1 MVPVI
6 KQLASLFVLVCVG
19 ISFSANCSLAQEA
32 APVSIQRTDSVF
44 GEAASPATL
53 QESNLS
59 KAEGIVML
67 DYQVI
72 PVSGIKPID
81 LMGFHLFNK
90 MNDWLYLGVGG
101 YAPMFK
107 GEYGG
112 FMIFDVTAHVQHKI
126 VGDFFA
132 DVGISAGGGGGG
144 KSVQQSKVLSGTGGF
159 YKAYL
164 GLGFQ
169 QKDFSVGANISRIKL
184 TNSAIDHS
192 QLNLYLQ
199 VPFSY
204 SIGPYAS
211 SGEGFSRTD
220 KPGTPADFSDPN
232 ENILSFGL
240 DNFLQIKPEG
250 TNKGTINLVDLQFT
264 HFLSKSI
271 YWFGDVGVGYHG
283 LPLYNQ
289 VLAGL
294 GARAQLSPRVHV
306 YGQLGLGSGGY
317 APDTINTGS
326 GLLVYPKVSAE
337 YLFDKNLGVALSA
350 GYLFAPTGSSK
361 NFTLGAALNY
371 HIHSG
376 DAGHG
381 ATDAGKIIYRGYRL
395 NLFQQTE
402 FNVSYKDKVRSNI
415 NLLTLQG
422 DGMINEYLY
431 LPIQV
436 AVAYND
442 YLGYPGYGEL
452 LVGIGVQNKHNKGSR
467 FQVFGQLLVG
477 TNVHGPILKY
487 GLGMNYGLS
496 DRMAIYCLAGQTI
509 AVNKDKFKSDYTGLG
524 VTYRFSMPSW

>member
-1 MVPVI
+1 MI
-6 KQLASLFVLVCVG
+6 KQLSSLFVVVFVTTSL
-19 ISFSANCSLAQEA
+19 SANCSLAQETSPA
-32 APVSIQRTDSVF
+32 SNQRANPVF
-44 GEAASPATL
+44 GEEASPASS
-53 QESNLS
+53 QQSNLS
-59 KAEGIVML
+59 KAEAIVML

-72 PVSGIKPID
+72 PVPGIKPID
-81 LMGFHLFNK
+81 LMGFHLLNK
-90 MNDWLYLGVGG
+90 INDWMYLGVGG

-112 FMIFDVTAHVQHKI
+112 FMAFDVTAHIQHKI
-126 VGDFFA
+126 VGDLFA
-132 DVGISAGGGGGG
+132 DVGVSAGGGGGG

-164 GLGFQ
+164 GLGFEL
-169 QKDFSVGANISRIKL
+169 KDFSVGANISRMKFM
-184 TNSAIDHS
+184 NSAIDHS

-211 SGEGFSRTD
+211 SGEGLSRAGN
-220 KPGTPADFSDPN
+220 PHTPEGFSDPN

-250 TNKGTINLVDLQFT
+250 SNKDTINLVDLQFS
-264 HFLSKSI
+264 HFMSKNI
-271 YWFGDVGVGYHG
+271 YWLCNVGVGYHG
-283 LPLYNQ
+283 LPLYNH

-294 GARAQLSPRVHV
+294 GARAQLLPRVHV

-317 APDTINTGS
+317 APDTIDTGS

-337 YLFDKNLGVALSA
+337 YLLDKNLGVSLSA
-350 GYLFAPTGSSK
+350 GYLFAPNGSSK
-361 NFTLGAALNY
+361 NYTLGAALNY

-376 DAGHG
+376 DGSPG
-381 ATDAGKIIYRGYRL
+381 STDASGSLYRGYRL

-402 FNVSYKDKVRSNI
+402 FNVSYKDKVRSRI

-422 DGMINEYLY
+422 DGMINENLY
-431 LPIQV
+431 LPVQV
-436 AVAYND
+436 AVAYTD

-452 LVGIGVQNKHNKGSR
+452 LVGIGVQNKYHKDSR

-487 GLGMNYGLS
+487 GLGLNYGLS

-509 AVNKDKFKSDYTGLG
+509 AIDKDKFKSDYTGLG